1 MSDKQ
6 DVAVLVTGNVVTFT
20 FKPINIVGAGSSSG
34 MQSSI
39 GFSAISNTLKDWLQ
53 QQGPSIVV
61 QQIHFWPWINQ
72 VSVILEPNSQ
82 PSNSTCLNH

>member
-20 FKPINIVGAGSSSG
+20 FKPINIVGAGSSS
-34 MQSSI
+34 MQSSA
-39 GFSAISNTLKDWLQ
+39 GFSAVSNAFKEWLQ
-53 QQGPSIVV
+53 KQGPGIVV

-72 VSVILEPNSQ
+72 VSVILEPNST